1 MMPGKRDTG
10 TAAPIRRVVFVCW
23 GNICRSPMAER
34 VAATYFAE
42 HGLGDVELTS
52 AATSTEEIGNPIDP
66 RAVTEL
72 KKAGYDADDHSAH
85 QITRDEIDE
94 NDLVVAMED
103 IHLDRMR
110 DIYGGDLPDHVVLLT
125 DYDPGAEPGD
135 GVPDPWYG
143 GQDGFVT
150 TLATMERAM
159 PALADA
165 VRELD

>member
-1 MMPGKRDTG
+1 MTS
-10 TAAPIRRVVFVCW
+10 VVFVCW

-34 VAATYFAE
+34 VAAKYFAE

-52 AATSTEEIGNPIDP
+52 AATSREEIGNPIDP
-66 RAVTEL
+66 RAVREL
-72 KKAGYDADDHSAH
+72 EKAGYDASNHAAH

-125 DYDPGAEPGD
+125 DYDPEAEPGD

-143 GQDGFVT
+143 DAAAFDQTYAEVTAAARGVVDFV
-150 TLATMERAM
+150 R
-159 PALADA
+159 DD
-165 VRELD
+165 LDRRG

>member
-1 MMPGKRDTG
+1 MTS
-10 TAAPIRRVVFVCW
+10 VVFVCW

-34 VAATYFAE
+34 VAAEYFAAN
-42 HGLGDVELTS
+42 GLDGVTLTS
-52 AATSTEEIGNPIDP
+52 AGTSTEEIGNPIDP

-72 KKAGYDADDHSAH
+72 QKAGYDADDHAAH
-85 QITRDEIDE
+85 QITRAEIDAA
-94 NDLVVAMED
+94 DLVVAMED
-103 IHLDRMR
+103 LHLDRMR
-110 DIYGGDLPDHVVLLT
+110 EIYGADLPEHVVLLT
-125 DYDPGAEPGD
+125 DYDPEAQPGD

-165 VRELD
+165 VRVLHRRAPTPTG